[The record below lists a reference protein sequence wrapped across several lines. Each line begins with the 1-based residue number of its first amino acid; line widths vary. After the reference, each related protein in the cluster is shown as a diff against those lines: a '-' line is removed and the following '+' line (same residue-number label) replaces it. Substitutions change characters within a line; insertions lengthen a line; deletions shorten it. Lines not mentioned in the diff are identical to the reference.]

1 MNTKHSA
8 FKTRF
13 FFMLI
18 LLTGLQGVTFA
29 QPVSRETARQA
40 AKTFLDKNGAQSSE
54 LADVSAAAGFAH
66 LYVFTTDHSFVL
78 MAADSR
84 VQPVLGYSL
93 DGGFDT
99 EKMPDNKRAWI
110 QEYSDGIQSAIERQT
125 RASAEVTQQ
134 WQELVEGNFNRSGTV
149 VVGPL
154 VQTRWDQGS
163 PYNLQCPSGTVTGCV
178 ATAMAQV
185 MKYWNYPE
193 HGIGSHSYLP
203 GDHPE
208 FGEQYADFNATYYD
222 WNNMT
227 NTYGSSST
235 SAQKQAVATLM
246 YHCGVS
252 VNMNY
257 CPSSEGGSGAVTAFV
272 AEALKT
278 YFNYSSDVQH
288 LDRSNYP
295 NENEWIA
302 LLKAELDQRR
312 PIQYHGSGTGGGHS
326 FVCDGYRDDNYFHFN
341 WGWSGY
347 CDEYYTI
354 NNLNP
359 GPGGIGSGSN
369 GIYNNNQGAVI
380 GIHPSGCTSS
390 APTNLTYTQSGRQV
404 TLSWTAASGAASY
417 NVYCNSNYVG
427 NTATTSYTHSAPF
440 GSAVYYV
447 RSVDANGELSLSS
460 NAVEVTVGF
469 STPVVDDLAATV
481 DVHNVNLTWTA
492 PEWCFPE
499 TETAIMS
506 YGEGSPY
513 YYIWNYV
520 YFAHRYLAADLAQY
534 ANLAVYKVG
543 TLIWY
548 PGTYSVYVYG
558 KTTNGQ
564 PDPNHLLASKEGVS
578 VNIIQDWFEI
588 DLDTPA
594 IINGTDDLW
603 VIIKQEDTGQDYPVP
618 SFDYGSYDPNVCYAG
633 FSPTVLGNAPESYQL
648 SWFIRT
654 YLTDG
659 IYSYKLFRDGAVIA
673 NQIGDTQYTDSNL
686 ADGEYTYYVKTN
698 YYGGETE
705 ASNTVTVTVPGLPTQ
720 TVALNEGW
728 TWWSPTVE
736 TSLAELE
743 TALGDNGLI
752 INSQDGGFARYE
764 VVNGQGSWNG
774 TLQGFVPG
782 QMYKIAAQ
790 TAGTITL
797 TGTSVTPSP
806 ISILHGYN
814 WFGYTGVEGL
824 TIAETLGGFEPA
836 ENDQIIGQEGTAT
849 YSDGAWSG
857 SLTTLTRGK
866 GYVYHSN
873 DTSTK
878 QIVF

>member
-1 MNTKHSA
+1 MNTKHNA

-18 LLTGLQGVTFA
+18 LLTGLQGVAFA

-99 EKMPDNKRAWI
+99 EGMPDNKRAWI
-110 QEYSDGIQSAIERQT
+110 QEYSDGIQYAIEHRLIAT
-125 RASAEVTQQ
+125 SEVEQQ
-134 WQELVEGNFNRSGTV
+134 WIDLVEGYPNAGRATS

-154 VQTRWDQGS
+154 ISTRWNQGN
-163 PYNLQCPSGTVTGCV
+163 PYNLLCPSGSVTGCV

-193 HGIGSHSYLP
+193 HGIGSHSYV
-203 GDHPE
+203 HATY
-208 FGEQYADFNATYYD
+208 GELSADFQNTTYD
-222 WNNMT
+222 WANMT
-227 NTYGSSST
+227 NTYNNSST
-235 SAQKQAVATLM
+235 QVEKMAVATLM

-252 VNMNY
+252 VNMDY
-257 CPSSEGGSGAVTAFV
+257 SPSSSGAGSAIV
-272 AEALKT
+272 AEALKS
-278 YFNYSSDVQH
+278 YFNYSSEVVYHARSEYDDDV
-288 LDRSNYP
+288 
-295 NENEWIA
+295 WISM
-302 LLKAELDQRR
+302 LKADLDLER
-312 PIQYHGSGTGGGHS
+312 PIWYCGSGSGGGHA
-326 FVCDGYRDDNYFHFN
+326 FVFDGYNSEDYFHVN
-341 WGWSGY
+341 WGWGGF

-369 GIYNNNQGAVI
+369 GIYNDGQGAVV
-380 GIHPSGCTSS
+380 GIHPSECTASV
-390 APTNLTYTQSGRQV
+390 PTNLTYTQSGRQV

-417 NVYCNSNYVG
+417 NVYCNGNYVG
-427 NTATTSYTHSAPF
+427 NIAATSYTHSAPF

-469 STPVVDDLAATV
+469 STPRVDDLAATV
-481 DVHNVNLTWTA
+481 DGHIVNLTWTA
-492 PEWCFPE
+492 PEWCYPE
-499 TETAIMS
+499 TESAILN
-506 YGEGSPY
+506 YGVGDLY
-513 YYIWNYV
+513 YSWTSV
-520 YFAHRYLAADLAQY
+520 YYGHRYLAADLAQY
-534 ANLAVYKVG
+534 AGKAVYKIG
-543 TLIWY
+543 TFIQY
-548 PGTYSVYVYG
+548 PGTYTVYVY
-558 KTTNGQ
+558 TNSNSNGQ
-564 PDPNHLLASKEGVS
+564 PGASALAATKAAVFNANGW
-578 VNIIQDWFEI
+578 QDLV
-588 DLDTPA
+588 LDSPV
-594 IINGTDDLW
+594 ILSGTTDLW
-603 VIIKQEDTGQDYPVP
+603 VVMKQENTGQNYPTP
-618 SFDYGSYDPNVCYAG
+618 SFNLTEHNTNAFYAG
-633 FSPTVLGNAPESYQL
+633 SSPTSLHDANSDYNCA
-648 SWFIRT
+648 WFINT

-659 IYSYKLFRDGAVIA
+659 IYSYNLYRDGAVIA

-705 ASNTVTVTVPGLPTQ
+705 ASNTVNVTVPGLPTQ

-752 INSQDGGFARYE
+752 INSQDDGFARYE
-764 VVNGQGSWNG
+764 VVNGQGTWSG

-824 TIAETLGGFEPA
+824 TISETLGSFAPA

-849 YSDGAWSG
+849 YSGGAWSG
-857 SLTTLTRGK
+857 SLTTLARGK